1 MVNQCSF
8 YTGCANSGSLS
19 DAQCLSYAERYC
31 ALTCDQCKDGT
42 TNPPIE
48 TITGHRTTPKPP
60 KGDPVTRKPP
70 NGMLNMLDELGKG
83 MVFVSY
89 GYSHITS
96 PITFHDTRKMI
107 PRHSLFLRYSC

>member
-1 MVNQCSF
+1 M
-8 YTGCANSGSLS
+8 
-19 DAQCLSYAERYC
+19 SYAERYC
-31 ALTCDQCKDGT
+31 ALTCDQCNDGT

-83 MVFVSY
+83 MVFVSH
-89 GYSHITS
+89 GYS
-96 PITFHDTRKMI
+96 DYI
-107 PRHSLFLRYSC
+107 PRYQKNDTKTFIVFKVLLLALMIAKRGAAMFSPLVGAVD